1 MNKMWPFILC
11 VFLITA
17 CGVDLLGRPPFE
29 EMTFSPDYTNISMP
43 DSRTW
48 NVTYE
53 YSTDTTFTGVVRH
66 VSLWYDSGAPFMS
79 HDVLV
84 TTGDFASQEAVD
96 TTVFAHKFFYHWDGA
111 PPSGSINLLH
121 IVPLNAEIFEQ
132 LTQISKWNHVTIS
145 GREILKID
153 LFDNDGSYL
162 GFMTDMGCN
171 TILVKSVTL
180 NTEGTPIP

>member
-11 VFLITA
+11 IFLITA
-17 CGVDLLGRPPFE
+17 CGVDLSGRPPFE

-96 TTVFAHKFFYHWDGA
+96 TTVLAHKFFYHWDGV

-171 TILVKSVTL
+171 TILVKSVTI
-180 NTEGTPIP
+180 NAEGTPIP

>member
-1 MNKMWPFILC
+1 MWPFILC
-11 VFLITA
+11 IFLITA
-17 CGVDLLGRPPFE
+17 CGGDLSGRPPFE

-84 TTGDFASQEAVD
+84 TTGDFASQEYQPAAHRPTQCRDIWAVD
-96 TTVFAHKFFYHWDGA
+96 ADQQMESCDDQRAGNIKDRSFWQRWKLSRFHDGY
-111 PPSGSINLLH
+111 GLQYY
-121 IVPLNAEIFEQ
+121 FG
-132 LTQISKWNHVTIS
+132 QICDHQRW
-145 GREILKID
+145 G
-153 LFDNDGSYL
+153 
-162 GFMTDMGCN
+162 N
-171 TILVKSVTL
+171 THSLIQ
-180 NTEGTPIP
+180 E